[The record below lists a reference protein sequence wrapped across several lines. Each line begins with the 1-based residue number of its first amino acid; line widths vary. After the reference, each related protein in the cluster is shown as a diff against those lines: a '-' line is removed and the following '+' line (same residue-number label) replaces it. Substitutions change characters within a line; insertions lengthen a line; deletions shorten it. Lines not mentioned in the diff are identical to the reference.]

1 MAKNTQI
8 NILRQ
13 QIEDMRAKFAALENG
28 TERAKIVSRAKGSKK
43 RAKNGFLAYLAS
55 PQRAKDSSKNRAM
68 AAAMRGKDSDGN
80 KVAKA
85 SPAQVKA
92 FLATKSAEVRANGT
106 SSRGSWETIARGN
119 GYRL

>member
-28 TERAKIVSRAKGSKK
+28 TERAKIVS
-43 RAKNGFLAYLAS
+43 
-55 PQRAKDSSKNRAM
+55 RAKDSSKNRAM